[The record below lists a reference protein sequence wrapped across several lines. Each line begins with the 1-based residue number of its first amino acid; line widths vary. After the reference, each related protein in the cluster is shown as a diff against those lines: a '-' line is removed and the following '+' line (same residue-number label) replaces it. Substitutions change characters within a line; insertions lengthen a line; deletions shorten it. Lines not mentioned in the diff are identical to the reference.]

1 MEETLL
7 SRRLV
12 AVWFADIVGY
22 SARAAE
28 DETGALRLV
37 EILQTLSRETV
48 RRYGGRV
55 VKFLGDAVLA
65 EFPSTDL
72 AVRAAVALN
81 TEYADKSRASGAV
94 HRLRIGVHVGDVAV
108 GADGD
113 LYGDA
118 VNVAAR
124 IQEAAEPGQV
134 VLSRDVW
141 QQLRSRRDFRFQSLG
156 DRSLKGIAP
165 TTLYLVTLQ
174 ENAAKPTPH
183 SIAQANQTP
192 EERKKAIRSVAVL
205 PFADLSAEGDQ
216 EYFCDGVAEEILNA
230 LAKLGGLHVPA
241 RTSCFA
247 FRGAS
252 VDARAIGERLG
263 VDAFLEGSIRKA
275 RNRVRIIVQLVDARH
290 GYHLWSERFDRELE
304 DIFAI
309 QDEIAHSVITGLG
322 LSLTSREERRLLTSS
337 TENVQA

>member
-22 SARAAE
+22 SAHAAE

-72 AVRAAVALN
+72 ALRAAVALN
-81 TEYADKSRASGAV
+81 IEYADKSIASGGV

-124 IQEAAEPGQV
+124 HSRGRRTRSGGPEPRRLAAV
-134 VLSRDVW
+134 
-141 QQLRSRRDFRFQSLG
+141 
-156 DRSLKGIAP
+156 
-165 TTLYLVTLQ
+165 
-174 ENAAKPTPH
+174 
-183 SIAQANQTP
+183 
-192 EERKKAIRSVAVL
+192 EESPRIPVPVAGRSVL
-205 PFADLSAEGDQ
+205 
-216 EYFCDGVAEEILNA
+216 
-230 LAKLGGLHVPA
+230 
-241 RTSCFA
+241 
-247 FRGAS
+247 
-252 VDARAIGERLG
+252 ERHRF
-263 VDAFLEGSIRKA
+263 DDSIRCDPRGK
-275 RNRVRIIVQLVDARH
+275 RGETDAP
-290 GYHLWSERFDRELE
+290 
-304 DIFAI
+304 
-309 QDEIAHSVITGLG
+309 
-322 LSLTSREERRLLTSS
+322 
-337 TENVQA
+337 

>member
-28 DETGALRLV
+28 DETSALRLV
-37 EILQTLSRETV
+37 EILQTFSRETV

-55 VKFLGDAVLA
+55 VKFIGDAVLA

-81 TEYADKSRASGAV
+81 IQYADKSITSGGV

-165 TTLYLVTLQ
+165 ATLYVVTLE
-174 ENAAKPTPH
+174 ENAAKSTPPMVITCGRTASTDNSKTSLRSRTRSLTASLPAWASRYLTGGTPVAH
-183 SIAQANQTP
+183 VVDPQRAGVRVLSPRAEAVPEVDSPKHRVCSADVRASDQA
-192 EERKKAIRSVAVL
+192 RS
-205 PFADLSAEGDQ
+205 
-216 EYFCDGVAEEILNA
+216 
-230 LAKLGGLHVPA
+230 
-241 RTSCFA
+241 R
-247 FRGAS
+247 FRC
-252 VDARAIGERLG
+252 RLG
-263 VDAFLEGSIRKA
+263 RPGHR
-275 RNRVRIIVQLVDARH
+275 
-290 GYHLWSERFDRELE
+290 
-304 DIFAI
+304 
-309 QDEIAHSVITGLG
+309 
-322 LSLTSREERRLLTSS
+322 SRAPL
-337 TENVQA
+337 

>member
-37 EILQTLSRETV
+37 EIVQTLSREIV

-81 TEYADKSRASGAV
+81 IEYADKSIASGGV

-124 IQEAAEPGQV
+124 IQVAAEPGQV

-165 TTLYLVTLQ
+165 TTLYVVTLE

-183 SIAQANQTP
+183 RIAQAKQTT

-230 LAKLGGLHVPA
+230 LARVGGLHVPA

-247 FRGAS
+247 FRGTS
-252 VDARAIGERLG
+252 VAPAL
-263 VDAFLEGSIRKA
+263 K
-275 RNRVRIIVQLVDARH
+275 Q
-290 GYHLWSERFDRELE
+290 DRE
-304 DIFAI
+304 
-309 QDEIAHSVITGLG
+309 HNPCG
-322 LSLTSREERRLLTSS
+322 RR
-337 TENVQA
+337 

>member
-37 EILQTLSRETV
+37 ETLQTLSRETV

-81 TEYADKSRASGAV
+81 IEYADKSIASGGV

-124 IQEAAEPGQV
+124 IQGAAEPGQV

-141 QQLRSRRDFRFQSLG
+141 QQLRSRREFRFQSLG

-165 TTLYLVTLQ
+165 TTLYVVTL
-174 ENAAKPTPH
+174 EEKAAKPTPH
-183 SIAQANQTP
+183 RIAQANQTT

-216 EYFCDGVAEEILNA
+216 EYFCDG
-230 LAKLGGLHVPA
+230 
-241 RTSCFA
+241 
-247 FRGAS
+247 
-252 VDARAIGERLG
+252 
-263 VDAFLEGSIRKA
+263 
-275 RNRVRIIVQLVDARH
+275 
-290 GYHLWSERFDRELE
+290 
-304 DIFAI
+304 
-309 QDEIAHSVITGLG
+309 
-322 LSLTSREERRLLTSS
+322 
-337 TENVQA
+337 

>member
-28 DETGALRLV
+28 DEAGALRLV

-48 RRYGGRV
+48 RRFGGRV

-81 TEYADKSRASGAV
+81 IEYADKSTASGGA

-156 DRSLKGIAP
+156 DRSLKGIAR
-165 TTLYLVTLQ
+165 TTLYVVTLE
-174 ENAAKPTPH
+174 ENAAKSTPLA
-183 SIAQANQTP
+183 SRRQTKRQ
-192 EERKKAIRSVAVL
+192 RKEK
-205 PFADLSAEGDQ
+205 
-216 EYFCDGVAEEILNA
+216 
-230 LAKLGGLHVPA
+230 
-241 RTSCFA
+241 
-247 FRGAS
+247 
-252 VDARAIGERLG
+252 
-263 VDAFLEGSIRKA
+263 
-275 RNRVRIIVQLVDARH
+275 
-290 GYHLWSERFDRELE
+290 
-304 DIFAI
+304 
-309 QDEIAHSVITGLG
+309 
-322 LSLTSREERRLLTSS
+322 RR
-337 TENVQA
+337 